1 MECQQRE
8 RESKDLRREVEE
20 IRMEESLINLEI
32 RRREN
37 TLQIHSNAVENLENQ
52 RKHIENVSKLFDK
65 MFCEATWTLITL
77 LINEELNFTLHRQL
91 WCDCTS
97 NFRGFPTMKTFLT
110 RRTNNFA
117 FFQINLHIP
126 GQIGPSVWEN
136 QHRCT
141 KV

>member
-52 RKHIENVSKLFDK
+52 RKHIENVSNLDPH
-65 MFCEATWTLITL
+65 LNVGQRRI
-77 LINEELNFTLHRQL
+77 EL
-91 WCDCTS
+91 
-97 NFRGFPTMKTFLT
+97 
-110 RRTNNFA
+110 
-117 FFQINLHIP
+117 
-126 GQIGPSVWEN
+126 
-136 QHRCT
+136 
-141 KV
+141 